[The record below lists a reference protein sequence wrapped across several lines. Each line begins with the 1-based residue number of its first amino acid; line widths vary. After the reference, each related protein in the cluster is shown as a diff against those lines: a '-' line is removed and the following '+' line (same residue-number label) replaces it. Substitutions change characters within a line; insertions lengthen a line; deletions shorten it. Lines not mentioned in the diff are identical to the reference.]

1 MMLIAMLL
9 RPIRIGSIM
18 PTGLISPTYKI
29 RKTTI
34 DTTPII
40 RPVLRAELKSEF
52 LVSIGLIVLCLVN
65 GKDKK
70 LE

>member
-1 MMLIAMLL
+1 MILIDRLNNKM
-9 RPIRIGSIM
+9 RIGSII
-18 PTGLISPTYKI
+18 PTGFISPTYII